1 MESNGRSQNTS
12 HGSRSRL
19 WQDSVAEGLLA
30 AAVAVT
36 ALSGVDSYVLRFNI
50 WLASLVPAYDPMVTM
65 LVLMVGILAGLVM
78 GSISLK
84 MSARRAS
91 EGTAVLRPVRPR
103 RARLWNRFPYAR
115 S

>member
-1 MESNGRSQNTS
+1 MESNGRPQNTS
-12 HGSRSRL
+12 HGSRNRV

-50 WLASLVPAYDPMVTM
+50 WLASIVPAYDPMVTM

-91 EGTAVLRPVRPR
+91 EGTPVLRPVRPR
-103 RARLWNRFPYAR
+103 RARLWNRFPYAG

>member
-1 MESNGRSQNTS
+1 V
-12 HGSRSRL
+12 
-19 WQDSVAEGLLA
+19 WQDSVAEGLLV

-36 ALSGVDSYVLRFNI
+36 ALSGVDSYVRRFNM

-65 LVLMVGILAGLVM
+65 LVLMVGILAGLVI

-91 EGTAVLRPVRPR
+91 EGIPVLGPVRPR

>member
-1 MESNGRSQNTS
+1 V
-12 HGSRSRL
+12 

-65 LVLMVGILAGLVM
+65 LVLMVGILGGLVM

-91 EGTAVLRPVRPR
+91 EGTPVLRPVRPR